1 MINCDW
7 CGRELAEKAD
17 YCTLIVHRSNQNV
30 LFPIPY
36 CDVSCLIA
44 DWKDSGDVD
53 LEVKQ

>member
-1 MINCDW
+1 MTECDW

-53 LEVKQ
+53 VEVKQ